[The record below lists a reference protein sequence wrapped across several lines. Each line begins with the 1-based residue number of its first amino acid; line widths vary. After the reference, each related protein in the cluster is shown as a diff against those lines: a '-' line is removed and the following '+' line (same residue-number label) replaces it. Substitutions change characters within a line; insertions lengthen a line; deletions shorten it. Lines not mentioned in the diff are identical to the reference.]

1 MTTDNKA
8 VKSYM
13 RSLSKR
19 IWPTGRAAA
28 LVLLNA
34 EKGRGGCIREILRR
48 TMAQL
53 INNDIAMSNLLSIV
67 DNVDKAKE

>member
-19 IWPTGRAAA
+19 IWPMGRAAA
-28 LVLLNA
+28 QVHLKA